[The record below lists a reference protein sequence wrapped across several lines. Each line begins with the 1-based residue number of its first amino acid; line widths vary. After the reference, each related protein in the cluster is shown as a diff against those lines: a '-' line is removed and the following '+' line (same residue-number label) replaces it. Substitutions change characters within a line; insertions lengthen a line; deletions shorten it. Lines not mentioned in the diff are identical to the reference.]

1 MRKKVTGHIA
11 NFAWRRLV
19 AGFTEQPKYDPDNT
33 HCAWCD
39 KSQTAILNEHIE
51 EHDKKDQPVARVRER
66 DMKYTKLTYL
76 IAGILLILW
85 FAISFMFVQSIF
97 SSIAKE
103 GGIGGII
110 GQEVANYQKA
120 VKKGLPNE

>member
-1 MRKKVTGHIA
+1 
-11 NFAWRRLV
+11 
-19 AGFTEQPKYDPDNT
+19 
-33 HCAWCD
+33 
-39 KSQTAILNEHIE
+39 
-51 EHDKKDQPVARVRER
+51 
-66 DMKYTKLTYL
+66 MKYTKLTYL